1 MKQKKKQSD
10 LWSKSLSASLEDY
23 LEAIYNLSIDSQV
36 AHSKDIAASL
46 GVAKPSVTG
55 ALKLL
60 VKKGLVNYV
69 PYGSVTL
76 TQAGRTQAAKV
87 AKKHDILESF
97 FMNILG
103 VDHSVAHPTA
113 CRAEHVLG
121 EAAVKKLLRFIE
133 FIAQENSNG
142 DDMALKFKEYCR
154 QKAK

>member
-1 MKQKKKQSD
+1 MKRRKNQSD
-10 LWSKSLSASLEDY
+10 PQSKPLSASLEDY
-23 LEAIYNLSIDSQV
+23 LETIYNLSGNSQV

-69 PYGSVTL
+69 PYGSATL

-87 AKKHDILESF
+87 AKKHDILELF

-121 EAAVKKLLRFIE
+121 EAAVKKLLQFIE
-133 FIAQENSNG
+133 FVAQENNNG
-142 DDMALKFKEYCR
+142 DDMVLKFKEYCR